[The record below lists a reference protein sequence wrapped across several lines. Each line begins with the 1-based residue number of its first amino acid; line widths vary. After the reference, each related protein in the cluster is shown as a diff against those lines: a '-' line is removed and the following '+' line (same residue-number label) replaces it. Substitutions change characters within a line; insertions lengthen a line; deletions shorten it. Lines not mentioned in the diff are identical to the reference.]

1 MRTSVITRS
10 ALNRVRFILSA
21 LVLLVSACATRA
33 LRPVAATPHPV
44 QTPAFRKELAAVAMT
59 PWTSGNSVRTL
70 ENGDG
75 FFPPMLQAAA
85 SARRSITFECYTA
98 ASCREVVL
106 FSRVLAARAKAGV
119 KVHVIL
125 DAIGCRQWGVRL
137 IREMRRAGV
146 EVKFY
151 GKFHLQDPLAYNCR
165 THRRGLVVD
174 GRTGY
179 CGGAGFAVNWTG
191 NAQDREHWR
200 DTQYELR
207 GPVVAQLQDNF
218 NEHWRE
224 LTGAALRGSD
234 YYPRLAKAGTLT
246 AQMAAGSPQG
256 QAGMIGGTFLLAIR
270 AAHESILIEQSYFL
284 PPPEITDALVAAA
297 ARGVRVWIILPGKI
311 TDWPI
316 IKDVTLRTM
325 RKLINAGGEI
335 YEFEP
340 TMMHGKLLTVDDHL
354 VIAGSANLDPRSL
367 FINAENNLHV
377 LDSEFAREQRRMFER
392 DLAQCVLLTGDG
404 LRTSLPRRLRGFLM
418 QIFSGML

>member
-1 MRTSVITRS
+1 MVTRG
-10 ALNRVRFILSA
+10 ALNCLRLILSA

-33 LRPVAATPHPV
+33 LRPVAATPDPV
-44 QTPAFRKELAAVAMT
+44 KTAAFRKELAAVAMT
-59 PWTSGNSVRTL
+59 PWTTGNSVRTL

-75 FFPPMLQAAA
+75 FFPPMLRAAA
-85 SARRSITFECYTA
+85 SAQRSITFECYTA
-98 ASCREVVL
+98 ASCREVVV

-125 DAIGCRQWGVRL
+125 DAIGCWQWSGRL
-137 IREMRRAGV
+137 IQEMRQAGV

-151 GKFHLQDPLAYNCR
+151 GKFHLQHPLAYNCR
-165 THRRGLVVD
+165 THRRVLVVD

-179 CGGAGFAVNWTG
+179 CGGAGYAFNWTG

-224 LTGAALRGSD
+224 LTGAALHGSD
-234 YYPRLAKAGTLT
+234 YYPPLTKAGTLT
-246 AQMAAGSPQG
+246 AQMVAGSPQG
-256 QAGMIGGTFLLAIR
+256 QTGMMGGTFLLAIR

-284 PPPEITDALVAAA
+284 PPPEIADALVAAA

-316 IKDVTLRTM
+316 IKDVTLRTLG
-325 RKLINAGGEI
+325 KLINAGVEI
-335 YEFEP
+335 YEYEP

-377 LDSEFAREQRRMFER
+377 LDSAFAREQRRMFER
-392 DLAQCVLLTGDG
+392 DLALSTLLPGDT
-404 LRTSLPRRLRGFLM
+404 LRTSLPRRLRGLVMRF
-418 QIFSGML
+418 FSGIL